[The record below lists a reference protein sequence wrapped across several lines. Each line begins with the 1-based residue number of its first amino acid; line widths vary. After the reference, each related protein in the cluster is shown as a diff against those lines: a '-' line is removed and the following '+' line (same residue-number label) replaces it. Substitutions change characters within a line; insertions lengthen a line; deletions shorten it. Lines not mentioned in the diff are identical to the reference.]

1 MDYPIIPLIV
11 REVPG
16 SRHSSRGVSPE
27 DGFTYIIT
35 GTDSEWVART
45 LLDAATPLTWGT
57 APMWK
62 QSVDVQERKGAYGIW
77 DGAVKYGPV
86 KLPDAG
92 DWTWGFDAT
101 VETQHVTHGK
111 EHIHDYAASG
121 TARNHKGA
129 IGVSQDG
136 TVEGV
141 DIYFPKFEWW
151 EKHVL
156 QYTGAAAAWALSTT
170 LASAGGHTNLN
181 TFRGFETKRV
191 LFLGGSGERSNTRP
205 GLFEL
210 NVKFRAEVDQS
221 SITVGDITGI
231 AKKAWEYLWIESMPA
246 VEDVTAGCIQKPAH
260 AHVERMYDTFDFNSL
275 GINTGPPTY

>member
-121 TARNHKGA
+121 TARGN
-129 IGVSQDG
+129 
-136 TVEGV
+136 
-141 DIYFPKFEWW
+141 
-151 EKHVL
+151 
-156 QYTGAAAAWALSTT
+156 
-170 LASAGGHTNLN
+170 
-181 TFRGFETKRV
+181 
-191 LFLGGSGERSNTRP
+191 
-205 GLFEL
+205 
-210 NVKFRAEVDQS
+210 RAHR
-221 SITVGDITGI
+221 I
-231 AKKAWEYLWIESMPA
+231 L
-246 VEDVTAGCIQKPAH
+246 
-260 AHVERMYDTFDFNSL
+260 
-275 GINTGPPTY
+275 